1 MADMPRYKISK
12 NDEFF
17 ELLMSKLDRQ
27 DSVSEEAWKLIQ
39 MLATSEKV
47 FKRVLMLEEATDPDS
62 QKINWDKFFDS
73 GSVYKLLYTL

>member
-12 NDEFF
+12 NEEFF

-47 FKRVLMLEEATDPDS
+47 FKRVLMLEEATEPDS